1 MKNNIAIIPA
11 RGGSKR
17 ILKKNIIDFNGKPMI
32 AWTIEAAL
40 KSQLFSKVLVSTD
53 CEETADIARAF
64 GAEVPFLRRGYSDDI
79 TPVSEATLDALLQ
92 AEKFWNLD
100 FDTVTQLMA
109 NCPLRSSDDIIN
121 FRTEFLSRNIDFL
134 LSCFKFGW
142 MNPWW
147 AFKLNEENKHSFL
160 FEVATKKRSQDLD
173 DLFCPTGSI
182 WMANARTFKDAKTFY
197 GEGQQFGVINWVAA
211 IDIDDH
217 NDLNMAKLISQ
228 NNLASET
235 R

>member
-100 FDTVTQLMA
+100 FDTVTQL
-109 NCPLRSSDDIIN
+109 I
-121 FRTEFLSRNIDFL
+121 
-134 LSCFKFGW
+134 
-142 MNPWW
+142 
-147 AFKLNEENKHSFL
+147 
-160 FEVATKKRSQDLD
+160 
-173 DLFCPTGSI
+173 
-182 WMANARTFKDAKTFY
+182 Y
-197 GEGQQFGVINWVAA
+197 
-211 IDIDDH
+211 
-217 NDLNMAKLISQ
+217 
-228 NNLASET
+228 
-235 R
+235 